1 MTSNAGGASQRQT
14 ALITGASSGIGYELA
29 RLFAQDGY
37 DLALVAR
44 NRPKM
49 EQIAEDFAAKFK
61 VTATVLAEDLSDP
74 SAPERIHADLRR
86 RGVDIDTLVNNAGFG
101 TYGFFAESDLA
112 EELAMVQ
119 VNVAAL
125 THLTGLFVR
134 DMVKRG
140 RGRILNVSSMAAFEP
155 GPLMAI
161 YHATKAYVL
170 LFSEAVANEV
180 KGTGVTVTCL
190 CPGPTATD
198 FQARARM
205 QRSRYAARESMMDAA
220 EVARIGY
227 RGLMAGKSVV
237 IPGLRNQVL
246 IWSLRLAPRGLV
258 TNIVR
263 KAQEGSGG

>member
-1 MTSNAGGASQRQT
+1 MTANAGGAARRQT

-29 RLFAQDGY
+29 KLFAQDGY
-37 DLALVAR
+37 DLVLVAR
-44 NRPKM
+44 NRPKL
-49 EQIAEDFAAKFK
+49 EQIAGDFAAKFK
-61 VTATVLAEDLSDP
+61 VTATAVPEDLSDA
-74 SAPERIHADLRR
+74 SAPARIYDDLRR
-86 RGVDIDTLVNNAGFG
+86 RGVEVDALVNNAGVG

-140 RGRILNVSSMAAFEP
+140 RGRILNISSMAGFEP

-161 YHATKAYVL
+161 YHASKAYVL
-170 LFSEAVANEV
+170 SFSEAIANEV

-190 CPGPTATD
+190 CPGPTATN

-205 QRSRYAARESMMDAA
+205 QRSRYAARESMMDAV

-237 IPGLRNQVL
+237 IPGLRNQIL
-246 IWSLRLAPRGLV
+246 IWSLRLASRGMV
-258 TNIVR
+258 TNVVR
-263 KAQEGSGG
+263 KAQEGGG